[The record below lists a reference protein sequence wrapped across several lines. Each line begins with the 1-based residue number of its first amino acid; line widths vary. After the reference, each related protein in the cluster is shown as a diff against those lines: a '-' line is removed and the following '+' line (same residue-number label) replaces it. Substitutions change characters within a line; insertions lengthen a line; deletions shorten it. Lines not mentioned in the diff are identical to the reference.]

1 MQARES
7 CPLFAGAAY
16 EATRRLIRRSPDITA
31 LFAVGDMAAL
41 GAIRA
46 LREAGLE
53 PGRDVSVV
61 GYGDLSV
68 AGAFGLTTIRSRAQE
83 IGRLAARALLGALD
97 GEPRTVVL
105 APKLVVRDT
114 AAPLRSGSPRR
125 PAS

>member
-7 CPLFAGAAY
+7 CPLFAGVGY
-16 EATRRLIRRSPDITA
+16 EATQQLLERSPGITA
-31 LFAVGDMAAL
+31 LFVVNDMAAL

-46 LREAGLE
+46 LREAGLR

-68 AGAFGLTTIRSRAQE
+68 AAPFGLTTIRARQQE

-97 GEPRTVVL
+97 GEPVQTVIL
-105 APKLVVRDT
+105 APELVVRETT
-114 AAPLRSGSPRR
+114 ARPRS
-125 PAS
+125 